1 MLSAVLPSVIMLN
14 VFMLNVVLL
23 DIIKQNVIMLSV
35 VMLSAKSQY
44 SIASYLPET
53 IQNLLRG
60 SSRRAAQPFSQFAT
74 ENFLFNLTNS
84 LTLSL

>member
-1 MLSAVLPSVIMLN
+1 
-14 VFMLNVVLL
+14 MLNVVLL

-44 SIASYLPET
+44 SIASYLLKT

-60 SSRRAAQPFSQFAT
+60 SSRRAAQPFCQLAT